1 MLTLSTIVKRNED
14 RLLISKVDDE
24 LIIMDID
31 EGAYISL
38 NATGTIIWERIE
50 NHVKIEDIILYL
62 TERFDVDTEICT
74 KETLSF
80 LNSINSLK
88 GLQIN
93 SD

>member
-1 MLTLSTIVKRNED
+1 MLTLSTTVKRNED

-24 LIIMDID
+24 LIMMDID
-31 EGAYISL
+31 EGSYISL
-38 NATGTIIWERIE
+38 NATGTIIWERIKE
-50 NHVKIEDIILYL
+50 PIKIEDIVRYL
-62 TERFDVDTEICT
+62 TERFGIDTEICT

-80 LNSINSLK
+80 LNNINNLK

>member
-24 LIIMDID
+24 LVMMDID

-38 NATGTIIWERIE
+38 NTTATIIWESIE
-50 NHVKIEDIILYL
+50 EPVKIEDIVQYL
-62 TERFDVDTEICT
+62 TERFGIDTERCA

-88 GLQIN
+88 GLEIN